1 MTENLQTQ
9 ELTELNLNE
18 LFHTH
23 WKIVYSFAKQKTKD
37 HHKAE
42 DLTCETFI
50 KAFLKIEKYNRK
62 LEFKNW
68 IITICK
74 NTFLDDCRKNNN
86 NLTYIED
93 QLYFGINDTAPSP
106 EKRMIIKEQYS
117 HALNA
122 IHQLEENDE
131 EIITLFYLADLSYKQ
146 ISADLNISYANA
158 RTRLNRAKHRLR
170 NQLN

>member
-1 MTENLQTQ
+1 LTKNLNTQ
-9 ELTELNLNE
+9 ELTERSLNE
-18 LFHTH
+18 LFQNY
-23 WKIVYSFAKQKTKD
+23 WKDVYSFAKSKTRN

-42 DLTCETFI
+42 DLTCETFT
-50 KAFLKIEKYNRK
+50 KAFLKIESYNPNK
-62 LEFKNW
+62 QFKNW
-68 IITICK
+68 IFTICK
-74 NTFLDDCRKNNN
+74 NTFLDNIRKASNTFSY
-86 NLTYIED
+86 LED
-93 QLYFGINDTAPSP
+93 QFYFQINDTAPSP

-117 HALNA
+117 HTLKA

-170 NQLN
+170 DQLN